1 VVAVRV
7 RYLKNYIN
15 KLKKLGIKNRYIK
28 ENSFIIYNLE
38 LFYKNVGI
46 VRTKTELQNAK
57 KTIIEIKNKIPQ
69 MGVKDTSKIY
79 NTNLIDFLE
88 FINMIDIC
96 ETVVDGALKREKS
109 CGAHFIEDEL

>member
-1 VVAVRV
+1 V
-7 RYLKNYIN
+7 
-15 KLKKLGIKNRYIK
+15 G
-28 ENSFIIYNLE
+28 E